1 MKTLTILLASVLLC
15 LSCDDEGFDVDAGP
29 GADTGNQTWS
39 CVDGE
44 MKCGGAPEDAE
55 YQPLVLI
62 CDDNSWIQVMD
73 CCNSNNFTLPHH
85 CVDPPN
91 ADPFCEII

>member
-1 MKTLTILLASVLLC
+1 MKMLTILLVSVLLC
-15 LSCDDEGFDVDAGP
+15 LCCDGEGFEVDAGP
-29 GADTGNQTWS
+29 GADTGSQTWS

-44 MKCGGAPEDAE
+44 MKCGGAPDDAE
-55 YQPLVLI
+55 YQPYVLI
-62 CDDNSWIQVMD
+62 CDDNSWVIVD
-73 CCNSNNFTLPHH
+73 NCCDNYTEGYQ